1 MGMTGLLFAEI
12 LIADTDVDAANK
24 MRTVLQNVG
33 YIVRRV
39 ETGQAVLEAVANQA
53 PDLILLAVE
62 LPDVDGYTIARQ
74 IRHNQR
80 ATFIPI
86 IMLSEKDS
94 QEAMAAALNA
104 GADEVLVKPLSNT
117 ALLLRAR
124 AMLRL
129 KHSTD
134 ALADL
139 NATLERKV
147 VERTQAL
154 EEAHARLRHAE
165 KLSALGNL
173 AASVAHDINNP
184 LTGILTY
191 LYLMKQ
197 DLPAD
202 SQLSNDLDLIERQ
215 AQIIA
220 QLVKQLQSFSRPP
233 LKDKRPVPLR
243 AILDDILKL
252 IEHDLR
258 KRHIAVTCECAY
270 QLPEV
275 LAAPDQLSEVF
286 MNLIVNARDAM
297 QSGGTLRIDATADD
311 DGMVLVQVSDTGPGI
326 APEIFEH
333 LFEPFH
339 TTKGENGTGLGLAI
353 CYRIVQ
359 EHGGEIRAESQAGQG
374 TTFFI
379 RLPAAQQAIA
389 E

>member
-1 MGMTGLLFAEI
+1 MTGLLFAEL
-12 LIADTDVDAANK
+12 LIADADVSSALA

-33 YIVRRV
+33 YIVQRV
-39 ETGQAVLEAVANQA
+39 ENGQAALDAMRNHA
-53 PDLILLAVE
+53 PDLVLLAAD
-62 LPDVDGYTIARQ
+62 LPDMDGYTVARQ
-74 IRHNQR
+74 IRAGR
-80 ATFIPI
+80 RPTFIPI
-86 IMLSEKDS
+86 IMLSNADD
-94 QEAMAAALNA
+94 QDDVAAALNA
-104 GADEVLVKPLSNT
+104 GADEVLVKPLSN
-117 ALLLRAR
+117 AQLLMHVR

-129 KHSTD
+129 KQSTD

-139 NATLERKV
+139 NATLEQKV
-147 VERTQAL
+147 AERTQAL

-197 DLPAD
+197 DLPVD
-202 SQLSNDLDLIERQ
+202 SQIQRDLELIERQ
-215 AQIIA
+215 TQVIA

-233 LKDKRPVPLR
+233 RKDKRPVALS
-243 AILDDILKL
+243 AILADILKL

-258 KRHIAVTCECAY
+258 KRNIEVTCECACD
-270 QLPEV
+270 LPEV

-297 QSGGTLRIDATADD
+297 NSGGALRIQATADTERT
-311 DGMVLVQVSDTGPGI
+311 VLVQVSDTGPGI
-326 APEIFEH
+326 APEIMAH

-353 CYRIVQ
+353 CYRIVE
-359 EHGGEIRAESQAGQG
+359 EHEGQIWVESEPDRG
-374 TTFFI
+374 TTFRI
-379 RLPAAQQAIA
+379 RLPAAHLSTGA
-389 E
+389 